1 MSCATIAG
9 TGLIPLFSRI
19 VLGAGFFFAG
29 WHACFDEVSFTQQEI
44 RILEGSP
51 AVPVQVS
58 LQTEAPP
65 AAAPPAAAPAA
76 APVEKP
82 AANPAPA
89 VVNEAASAPEPKP
102 AAAAEAPR
110 PIGPLAGATPSKGG
124 VMRAAAERITLQLR
138 EGGVG
143 EYAEPLAWAAAVA
156 SLVGGALLFVGL
168 LSRLW
173 AFAMAVMLGASFW
186 FASVVAAGM
195 FSTDP
200 FMWTSSQQTF
210 HEMFATLAFF
220 VLAVGILM
228 TGPGVL
234 SIDGVIRSRPRV
246 EPSTSLSSSSD
257 IK

>member
-58 LQTEAPP
+58 LQTKAPP
-65 AAAPPAAAPAA
+65 AAAPPAA

-89 VVNEAASAPEPKP
+89 VVNEAALAPEPKP

-195 FSTDP
+195 FSSDP

>member
-1 MSCATIAG
+1 MSYAIIAG
-9 TGLIPLFSRI
+9 TGLIPLLSRI

-29 WHACFDEVSFTQQEI
+29 WHACFNEVPFTQQEI
-44 RILEGSP
+44 RILEDGP

-58 LQTEAPP
+58 LQKEAPP
-65 AAAPPAAAPAA
+65 AAAPA
-76 APVEKP
+76 EKP
-82 AANPAPA
+82 
-89 VVNEAASAPEPKP
+89 VVETAPEPKP
-102 AAAAEAPR
+102 DAVAETPR

-124 VMRAAAERITLQLR
+124 VMRAAAERITIQLR
-138 EGGVG
+138 AGGVG
-143 EYAEPLAWAAAVA
+143 EFSEPLAWAAAVA
-156 SLVGGALLFVGL
+156 SLVGGALLFIGL

-186 FASVVAAGM
+186 FSSVVEAGM

-200 FMWTSSQQTF
+200 FLWTSSQQTF

-228 TGPGVL
+228 TGPGAL
-234 SIDGVIRSRPRV
+234 SVDGSIRSKPRV

>member
-58 LQTEAPP
+58 LQTKAPP
-65 AAAPPAAAPAA
+65 AAAPL
-76 APVEKP
+76 EKP